1 MVRNKSCILISDG
14 EGFKQQQIISST
26 CISEKEHLVPKFW
39 PNYNVSGT
47 YYNLNF

>member
-14 EGFKQQQIISST
+14 EGFKQQQIIS
-26 CISEKEHLVPKFW
+26 SEKEHLVPKFW